1 LGTAVVVAT
10 YVLINLAYF
19 YVLGP
24 EGVAGSNR
32 VAAEMMEKLY
42 GQLAASAVTVAVLIS
57 IFAALNG
64 SILSGARVPYAMARD
79 GLFFAAIAPVHPR
92 FRTPGNATVLLCLWS
107 CVVVLSGWFEDL
119 YNFVIFGSWILYLL
133 TAASIFV
140 LRRKMPNL
148 PRPYRV
154 VGYPMVPVLFVLMA
168 VLLLVNTIQTRPRES
183 LMGIG
188 IMLLSLPFY
197 LFWRKA
203 GRSSSNY

>member
-1 LGTAVVVAT
+1 
-10 YVLINLAYF
+10 
-19 YVLGP
+19 
-24 EGVAGSNR
+24 
-32 VAAEMMEKLY
+32 LY
-42 GQLAASAVTVAVLIS
+42 GHLAASAVTVAVLIS

-79 GLFFAAIAPVHPR
+79 GLFFAAIAPVHPK
-92 FRTPGNATVLLCLWS
+92 FRTPANSTVLLCVWS

-148 PRPYRV
+148 ARPYRV
-154 VGYPMVPVLFVLMA
+154 VGYPIVPVLFVLMA
-168 VLLLVNTIQTRPRES
+168 LLLLVNTVQTRPRES

-188 IMLLSLPFY
+188 IMLFSLPFY

-203 GRSSSNY
+203 GGSSSNY